1 MAIPVVSLGFGSD
14 LARLRLVPD
23 SCWVINRTEQLR
35 LDMVTKADNSPVVCR
50 GIFSANYLSRHF
62 RNSEHYPTAVEVTLC
77 YETAKTRWRDNLP
90 GLRKQNEAYTRTAFL
105 DPLLA
110 DLGWHFIPEA
120 KLPKGPTRK
129 RPDYCLF
136 PSAEARKQAAAQA
149 RTVDVFRF
157 ADTVLEAKKW
167 QHPLDQVSKRET
179 PGLFPSQQIQ
189 DYLRHAKDATGARL
203 FNWAILTNGNTW
215 RLYCEQAASN
225 AHFEFNLADDG
236 SFCSLEDFRLF
247 VALFRPQAFA
257 RGTDGRCPLDQV
269 REESLTRQAEL
280 ESDLRKRIFDVLED
294 LATGFRDYSA
304 NGITPA
310 DYPALYDTSLI
321 FLYRLLFVLYAEGR
335 GLLPI
340 NPSGYGSNKAYRE
353 RFSLAGTVAD
363 LRDKTKFSDDAF
375 TDLYERLLKLFHLI
389 NGDNPKQ
396 NEATR
401 VTRYNGGLFNPDLHP
416 QVEQWR
422 VGDNTLANVLR
433 QLVFAQPPAR
443 RSAKQQQIST
453 DEAIDY
459 ASLEVRQLGD
469 IYEGLLG
476 AHLAEN
482 AATTRLE
489 LRNEE
494 GRSHRHGIYYT
505 PDWIVRYLL
514 QETLQPLLNEI
525 EGSPAVQAALRAKS
539 EEKKRDNSFALA
551 VLRLNLVDPA
561 MGSGH
566 FLVRA
571 TEWLADKIVDHPT
584 TRVMTEQIVHTGP
597 SRRTK
602 DDIRKANKVP
612 VPPGVP
618 QLQAETAYWRRRVV
632 EACIYGVDV
641 NPLAVELAKLSLW
654 LTCIAA
660 EEPLNFL
667 DHHLR
672 DGNSLLWAS
681 PDEMGHH
688 PLVTDD
694 DKKQITTFDFG
705 DRLLSALQA
714 VIAENVNIE
723 QTASTEME
731 LVKEKEKRWKAV
743 QAKLFPFINCADLWL
758 AALDGLPLDGHD
770 YRLLVLSEVAPRT
783 LNNIERSGAKQL
795 RESIADDLAK
805 KKSAQAPFH
814 WQLEFPDVF
823 FKADGSHRPS
833 GKHGFD
839 AILGNPPYVSTHTS
853 SAEGWRNT
861 LNRRAGYLED
871 LYVHF
876 TDLGFR
882 LLLLGG
888 GFGFIVSDTF
898 FTLASKRWMREMLQ
912 GHVLTHLG
920 QCDPFDA
927 TVDAAIFVARK
938 HAVAAG
944 SSVPLTSSKEP
955 EGKSS
960 GGHQNAATEELLFI
974 QARPRKDERGN
985 PTRPE
990 MDLPLLKPFEELPA
1004 GSETTLP
1011 GNLGAAHH
1019 KTFRGLRVHRVPS
1032 GLYRAAHKHVF
1043 FEPRPGTLRLS
1054 EKFNERVKDLVAE
1067 WWERIETSQKFAES
1081 AAAIRAYQDSLKPGD
1096 ITLVGL
1102 VGEGG
1107 QGMRTANNARFLG
1120 YLEGT
1125 PQANEV
1131 LAKREKWTERWL
1143 AAQDIK
1149 RVFSDELVKHGGD
1162 PAKPTKN
1169 GAVWEACVE
1178 PLRAR
1183 FSAERLGFSKSDLYR
1198 IVPKGLVADDS
1209 DFQFTWKQRKAELL
1223 TLWQV
1228 EPNLESFWLGGLED
1242 GEDRK
1247 HARGLKGPKQV
1258 SDAGFCVLCR
1268 ELQAWL
1274 AEENGRRKGLK
1285 QAAIPRGVLGL
1296 RSSEDYTDPLD
1307 APRIATIYNGLSGH
1321 GRFVPFRK
1329 GDPEGN
1335 RWLDNEPLYIDWS
1348 RASVDWLSTASEARW
1363 QGHKF
1368 FFTAGI
1374 TWTAVANHVAMKAR
1388 SQEPCV
1394 FDADSMRLTPRAAV
1408 FPPLAFLALLNSDV
1422 VSFIKMKFIKH
1433 TQKWEIGDLRQIP
1446 LVMPTIAHA
1455 ERLEMLAAYAMEAKG
1470 LTFTGGATPHTLAAN
1485 VRDLSQQLLDFAP
1498 AYLRPSAQSILLT
1511 SAADCLH
1518 ILELAVNWEAERLY
1532 GVEGL
1537 GPFDDF

>member
-1 MAIPVVSLGFGSD
+1 
-14 LARLRLVPD
+14 
-23 SCWVINRTEQLR
+23 
-35 LDMVTKADNSPVVCR
+35 MVKGDNSPVVCR
-50 GIFSANYLSRHF
+50 GIFSTNYLSRHF
-62 RNSEHYPTAVEVTLC
+62 RNSEYYPTADEVTPY
-77 YETAKTRWRDNLP
+77 YEATKVRWRDYLP
-90 GLRKQNEAYTRTAFL
+90 GLRKQSEAYTRTAFL
-105 DPLLA
+105 DPLLP

-120 KLPKGPTRK
+120 KLPKGLTRK

-136 PSAEARKQAAAQA
+136 PSAEAQQQAAAQTS
-149 RTVDVFRF
+149 TVDVFRF

-179 PGLFPSQQIQ
+179 PGLFPNQQIQ

-225 AHFEFNLADDG
+225 AYFEFNLADNG
-236 SFCSLEDFRLF
+236 RICSLEDFRLF

-257 RGTDGRCPLDQV
+257 RGTDGRCPLDQI
-269 REESLTRQAEL
+269 REESLTRQTEL
-280 ESDLRKRIFDVLED
+280 ETNLRKRIFDVLED
-294 LATGFRDYSA
+294 LASGFRDYSG
-304 NGITPA
+304 NGIKPT

-335 GLLPI
+335 GLLPV

-353 RFSLAGTVAD
+353 RFSLAGIVSD
-363 LRDKTKFSDDAF
+363 LRDKTKFSDNTF

-396 NEATR
+396 NEATK

-416 QVEQWR
+416 GVEQWR
-422 VGDNTLANVLR
+422 VGDRAMADVLR
-433 QLVFAQPPAR
+433 QLVFSQPPAR

-476 AHLAEN
+476 ARLAEH
-482 AATTRLE
+482 AATKRLE
-489 LRNEE
+489 LQNEE
-494 GRSHRHGIYYT
+494 GRNHRHGIYYT

-514 QETLQPLLNEI
+514 QETVRPLLNEI
-525 EGSPAVQAALRAKS
+525 EASPAVQAALKAKS

-551 VLRLNLVDPA
+551 VLQLNFLDPA

-584 TRVMTEQIVHTGP
+584 TRVMTEQIVHSGLN
-597 SRRTK
+597 RRTK
-602 DDIRKANKVP
+602 EDIRKANRVP

-618 QLQAETAYWRRRVV
+618 QQQAETAYWRRRVV

-672 DGNSLLWAS
+672 HGNSLLWAA
-681 PDEMGHH
+681 PDEMSHH
-688 PLVTDD
+688 PFVTDEE
-694 DKKQITTFDFG
+694 KKQVTTFDFG
-705 DRLLSALQA
+705 ERMPAALQA

-723 QTASTEME
+723 RTASTEME

-743 QAKLFPFINCADLWL
+743 RAKLSPFINCGDLWL

-770 YRLLVLSEVAPRT
+770 YRLLVLSEVTPKT
-783 LNNIERSGAKQL
+783 LNNTERSRAKEL

-805 KKSAQAPFH
+805 KKSALVPFH

-823 FKADGSHRPS
+823 FNPDGSHRPS
-833 GKHGFD
+833 GMYGFD
-839 AILGNPPYVSTHTS
+839 AILGNPPYISTHTS

-876 TDLGFR
+876 TDLGFH
-882 LLLLGG
+882 LLRPGG

-898 FTLASKRWMREMLQ
+898 FTLASKRQMREMLQ
-912 GHVLTHLG
+912 GHMLTHLG

-938 HAVAAG
+938 DVGAAG
-944 SSVPLTSSKEP
+944 SNVPLTSSE
-955 EGKSS
+955 ETQEKSS
-960 GGHQNAATEELLFI
+960 DGDQNAATEEMLFI
-974 QARPRKDERGN
+974 QARPRKDERGD
-985 PTRPE
+985 PTTPE
-990 MDLPLLKPFEELPA
+990 ADLPLLKPFEELPA
-1004 GSETTLP
+1004 GTETTLP
-1011 GNLGAAHH
+1011 DNLGAARH
-1019 KTFRGLRVHRVPS
+1019 KTFRGLRAHRVPS
-1032 GLYRAAHKHVF
+1032 GLYRTAHKLVF
-1043 FEPRPGTLRLS
+1043 FEPRPGTLRLF
-1054 EKFNERVKDLVAE
+1054 EKYNQVVKGLVAE
-1067 WWERIETSQKFAES
+1067 WWERIETSQKFSEN

-1102 VGEGG
+1102 VAEGG

-1131 LAKREKWTERWL
+1131 LAKREKWSERWL
-1143 AAQDIK
+1143 AVQDI
-1149 RVFSDELVKHGGD
+1149 RAVFTRELAKQGGD

-1169 GAVWEACVE
+1169 GAGWEACVE

-1209 DFQFTWKQRKAELL
+1209 DFRFTWKQRKAELL
-1223 TLWQV
+1223 ALWQSD
-1228 EPNLESFWLGGLED
+1228 PRLESFWLGGLGDSE
-1242 GEDRK
+1242 GRK
-1247 HARGLKGPKQV
+1247 DVRKLKGAKHV
-1258 SDAGFCVLCR
+1258 SDAEFCVLCQ

-1274 AEENGRRKGLK
+1274 PEENARRKGLR
-1285 QAAIPRGVLGL
+1285 QAAIPRDVLGL
-1296 RSSEDYTDPLD
+1296 RSSEDYTDPAD
-1307 APRIATIYNGLSGH
+1307 APRNATIYNGLSGR
-1321 GRFVPFRK
+1321 GQFVPFRK

-1363 QGHKF
+1363 QGHRY
-1368 FFTAGI
+1368 FFTPGI
-1374 TWTAVANHVAMKAR
+1374 TWTAVANHVAM
-1388 SQEPCV
+1388 
-1394 FDADSMRLTPRAAV
+1394 
-1408 FPPLAFLALLNSDV
+1408 
-1422 VSFIKMKFIKH
+1422 
-1433 TQKWEIGDLRQIP
+1433 
-1446 LVMPTIAHA
+1446 
-1455 ERLEMLAAYAMEAKG
+1455 
-1470 LTFTGGATPHTLAAN
+1470 
-1485 VRDLSQQLLDFAP
+1485 
-1498 AYLRPSAQSILLT
+1498 
-1511 SAADCLH
+1511 
-1518 ILELAVNWEAERLY
+1518 
-1532 GVEGL
+1532 
-1537 GPFDDF
+1537 